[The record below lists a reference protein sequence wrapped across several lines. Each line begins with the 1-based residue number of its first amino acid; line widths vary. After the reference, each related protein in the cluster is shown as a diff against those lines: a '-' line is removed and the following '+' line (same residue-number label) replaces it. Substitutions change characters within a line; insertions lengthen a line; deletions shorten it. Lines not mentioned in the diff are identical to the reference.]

1 MDTMSLRCGDE
12 LKPSSLPLRLY
23 VMRFCPWCER
33 VLLYLSRKNASVEV
47 VNVDLVD
54 KPTFLFSKHP
64 EGKVPVLE
72 HKGQN
77 IIDSALI
84 SEYLD
89 WIQPHTSILPSDPY
103 LKAKQRMLSGLL
115 EGKLPAASRAIVEE
129 QKKHSQKSLTNA
141 AVHDALDSAEKLLN
155 STFFNGEDPGF
166 ADYMTYPFL
175 ERIWIWSHEPG
186 ATDLRS
192 DAFPSDAYPKL
203 QRWFS
208 KMRSRKEVARVSQ
221 PLWRHRLF
229 NKGYIK
235 GEPDFDA
242 GRHSDDHNNKPRY
255 NEHYFEATDYHN
267 DAETND
273 HHRRPYD
280 YNNDDTTNDNDN
292 NDDHDD
298 DSATDH
304 YHDYD
309 DYNDYDHYNNH
320 DHTDDDYDDDNNN
333 DSAAM

>member
-1 MDTMSLRCGDE
+1 MCRISASVALVLWQLAAVVSPEIVGMDTMSLRCGDE

-23 VMRFCPWCER
+23 VMRFCPC
-33 VLLYLSRKNASVEV
+33 VEV

-155 STFFNGEDPGF
+155 STFFNGE
-166 ADYMTYPFL
+166 
-175 ERIWIWSHEPG
+175 PG

-242 GRHSDDHNNKPRY
+242 GVG
-255 NEHYFEATDYHN
+255 
-267 DAETND
+267 
-273 HHRRPYD
+273 
-280 YNNDDTTNDNDN
+280 
-292 NDDHDD
+292 
-298 DSATDH
+298 SAR
-304 YHDYD
+304 
-309 DYNDYDHYNNH
+309 
-320 DHTDDDYDDDNNN
+320 
-333 DSAAM
+333 SRSRSV